1 MKTTKQL
8 LGITAI
14 MLMCLACKSQKN
26 MVTYTIASNTTIGYG
41 VVPQTC
47 LLVKEGDTEGCSLFY
62 STIEGFNYEPGLEYN
77 VKVEK
82 TAIENPPV
90 DGSSI
95 RYKLI
100 KVISK
105 EKKQSE
111 NLPEI
116 RNAEP
121 FEMSLEL
128 N

>member
-1 MKTTKQL
+1 ML
-8 LGITAI
+8 L
-14 MLMCLACKSQKN
+14 CLACKSHKN
-26 MVTYTIASNTTIGYG
+26 VFTYTIASETTIGYG

-47 LLVKEGDTEGCSLFY
+47 LLVKEGDADGWSLFY
-62 STIEGFNYEPGLEYN
+62 SSIEGFNYEPGYEYS
-77 VKVEK
+77 VQIEK
-82 TAIENPPV
+82 TAVENPPA

-105 EKKQSE
+105 EKKQSV

-121 FEMSLEL
+121 CEM
-128 N
+128 